1 MTKEKLGGDF
11 RDRCKK
17 FRGIKKKIDSKIYSR
32 KEEEDRKVM
41 RMPVRSSSPPESHR
55 FVNKSLQNTLF
66 SSKNSE
72 HRGLGDTEEN
82 AITLPAEKKSFV

>member
-1 MTKEKLGGDF
+1 
-11 RDRCKK
+11 
-17 FRGIKKKIDSKIYSR
+17 
-32 KEEEDRKVM
+32 M